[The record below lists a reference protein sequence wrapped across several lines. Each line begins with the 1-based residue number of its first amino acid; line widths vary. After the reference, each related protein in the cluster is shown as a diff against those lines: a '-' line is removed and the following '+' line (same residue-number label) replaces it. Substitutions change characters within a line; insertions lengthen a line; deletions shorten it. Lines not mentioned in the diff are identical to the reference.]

1 MYEPM
6 QVIFTV
12 VERGK
17 GTDVIR
23 LYTRRKVFLHCRFNG
38 RGTATSE
45 IMDILGLGSSEK
57 DVVMSFAT
65 KAAAEA
71 LLYQLDTELRG
82 KVTSGGVAFTVP
94 IAAISNL
101 VRATIAYRTG
111 TVKGERRMNSEQEN
125 SLIMITCNRGSAGEV
140 METAKK
146 AGARGGT
153 VFRARLEG
161 QEELEQSYDIVLTP
175 EKEVILMVVP
185 MEIRNAVM
193 DQVNAEHGLRT
204 ESEAVVCALPIDR
217 FVRL

>member
-1 MYEPM
+1 
-6 QVIFTV
+6 
-12 VERGK
+12 
-17 GTDVIR
+17 
-23 LYTRRKVFLHCRFNG
+23 
-38 RGTATSE
+38 
-45 IMDILGLGSSEK
+45 
-57 DVVMSFAT
+57 
-65 KAAAEA
+65 
-71 LLYQLDTELRG
+71 
-82 KVTSGGVAFTVP
+82 
-94 IAAISNL
+94 
-101 VRATIAYRTG
+101 
-111 TVKGERRMNSEQEN
+111 MNSEQEN